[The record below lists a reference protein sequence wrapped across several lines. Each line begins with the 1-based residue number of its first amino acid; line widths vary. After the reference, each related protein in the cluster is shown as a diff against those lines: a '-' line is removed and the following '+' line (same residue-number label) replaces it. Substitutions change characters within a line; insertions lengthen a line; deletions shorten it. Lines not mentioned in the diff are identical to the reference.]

1 MLIIEDP
8 DKKFTKK
15 SCLSKDK
22 QQLQTIN
29 PKIQHSIVHGFWV
42 EMYTDTSETS
52 QNGYND
58 TQNGLSCWNFNT
70 ELSRDK
76 NTFFLLLSNVSV

>member
-29 PKIQHSIVHGFWV
+29 PKIQHFIVRGFWV
-42 EMYTDTSETS
+42 DMYTGTSKIS
-52 QNGYND
+52 
-58 TQNGLSCWNFNT
+58 QNGLSCWNFKT